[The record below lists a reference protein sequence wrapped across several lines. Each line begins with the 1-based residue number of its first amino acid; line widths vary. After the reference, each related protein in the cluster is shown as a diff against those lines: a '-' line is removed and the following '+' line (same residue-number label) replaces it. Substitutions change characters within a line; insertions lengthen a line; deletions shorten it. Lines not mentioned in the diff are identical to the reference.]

1 MGRLKLLVALGIVVG
16 GFAMSAVAAV
26 GPRGNHTELVTAVF
40 AGQAAGIPY
49 ERTCAGTDGQ
59 YRQALELYAGGVG
72 GDPRLNG
79 AGALTLTTFTN
90 TSTGNGTAYGTLV
103 VTDVTTQQLRW
114 TAAVQGVI
122 RGSNLKGVMTGVVR
136 NRSNQEGGRLIAN
149 FEGEHN
155 GTSFYVGIGFA
166 GTSANPAVI
175 QGGACAP
182 MSHQ

>member
-1 MGRLKLLVALGIVVG
+1 MGRMKLLVALGIIVG
-16 GFAMSAVAAV
+16 GFAVSAVAAV

-40 AGQAAGIPY
+40 AGQALGVPY
-49 ERTCAGTDGQ
+49 ERTCAGADGQ
-59 YRQALELYAGGVG
+59 YRQALETYGGGVG

-79 AGALTLTTFTN
+79 AGVLTLTTFTN
-90 TSTGNGTAYGTLV
+90 TTTGNGTAVGTLL
-103 VTDVTTQQLRW
+103 VTDVTTHQLRW

-122 RGSNLKGVMTGVVR
+122 TGNTLKGVMTGVVR
-136 NRSNQEGGRLIAN
+136 DRANQEGGRVIAN

-155 GTSFYVGIGFA
+155 GTSFYVGIGFPA
-166 GTSANPAVI
+166 ASANPAVI